1 MFEKD
6 YSSRVCRKKE
16 KPGLER
22 TVWQLLWEF
31 GPKVIDRAGEEVTEK

>member
-16 KPGLER
+16 KPGLKR

-31 GPKVIDRAGEEVTEK
+31 GPKVEPMGLERKG